1 MQQNITE
8 SDLQSYLEST
18 GDQFT
23 SEKEVIGIIVKSLIA
38 EKGRVTNKAIILRL
52 IEELECTTDIEQLD
66 VLRNCLE
73 IVVGQT
79 ADDEG

>member
-8 SDLQSYLEST
+8 LDLQSYLEST